1 VIRLAVEAVYFMGT
15 TRLIVQTKEY
25 LGRKFNCL
33 VSGIAAFSLSFSLWS
48 KSMTT
53 IRIVH
58 FGEFPHQWDI
68 SPGKNELLRFAS
80 PWNDFG
86 EWKDYPAGGVSTW
99 GTSGNVLVDVGQEG
113 WLKHTLQPNFLNI
126 SSHWIRNVGVKPYKI
141 RLEMSLCDFELDW
154 DTPEANWDQA
164 THSTTL
170 YIPPSRT
177 FNMDWNFHIPPE
189 KMQQAVVCKGQLEV
203 FDAET
208 GDSLTVLPITILNSR
223 ATQ

>member
-1 VIRLAVEAVYFMGT
+1 MKKIA
-15 TRLIVQTKEY
+15 IVWS
-25 LGRKFNCL
+25 L
-33 VSGIAAFSLSFSLWS
+33 GIAGFLFAVFFGLWS

-53 IRIVH
+53 ISESVH
-58 FGEFPHQWDI
+58 FSVNFPTSKDIPVGEKMNCCDL
-68 SPGKNELLRFAS
+68 GS
-80 PWNDFG
+80 PWERAFG
-86 EWKDYPAGGVSTW
+86 AEWKDYPAGGVSTW
-99 GTSGNVLVDVGQEG
+99 GTSGNVLIDVGQEG

-164 THSTTL
+164 THSTTR